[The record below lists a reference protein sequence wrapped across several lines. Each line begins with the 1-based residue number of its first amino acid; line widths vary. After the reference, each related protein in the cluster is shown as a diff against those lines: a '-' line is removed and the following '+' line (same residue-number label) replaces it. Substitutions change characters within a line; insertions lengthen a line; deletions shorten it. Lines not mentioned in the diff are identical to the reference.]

1 MRGGEQIVTQAN
13 GSAVEVL
20 LNSDSNLTV
29 AGYTSILNEIR
40 LALAEVDR
48 LVVPS
53 RTPRLEWAIQQVS
66 GSKSLRIV
74 LAPMTTPARRPLNT
88 MTLASN
94 GFVTGIGELHQEPA
108 IPPLFSARTVERVQ
122 AVGRHM
128 AKEHLRD
135 IKLTQ
140 LSSQQTNAVIDNQ
153 TVAKAKQAVFG
164 AQKAYGS
171 VTGRVEVLV
180 SRNENHPRAQI
191 ILEGTRRAVVVR
203 GSAEHRDILRSA
215 WGKRVMAGG
224 ELTRNSLGQP
234 IRLEL
239 TELHFLSDRDHS
251 LTAWDILGVVPNAT
265 GELTTADY
273 IELLRRD

>member
-1 MRGGEQIVTQAN
+1 MTEAN
-13 GSAVEVL
+13 DSAVEVL

-29 AGYTSILNEIR
+29 AGYTAILNEVR

-48 LVVPS
+48 LAVPS
-53 RTPRLEWAIQQVS
+53 RTPRLDWAIHQVS

-74 LAPMTTPARRPLNT
+74 LAPITAPARRPLNT
-88 MTLASN
+88 LALASN
-94 GFVTGIGELHQEPA
+94 GFVTGIGELHQQPA

-122 AVGRHM
+122 NVGRHM

-140 LSSQQTNAVIDNQ
+140 LSTARTNAVIDTQ
-153 TVAKAKQAVFG
+153 TVEKAKQAVYP
-164 AQKAYGS
+164 AHRSYGS

-191 ILEGTRRAVVVR
+191 VLEGTRRAVVVR
-203 GSAEHRDILRSA
+203 GSAGHRDILRTA
-215 WGKRVMAGG
+215 WGKRVMVGG

-234 IRLEL
+234 VRLEL
-239 TELHFLSDRDHS
+239 TELHVLPERNHS
-251 LTAWDILGVVPNAT
+251 LTAWDILGVAPDAT
-265 GELTTADY
+265 GELTTSEY